1 MTNYQPI
8 FDQGHNA
15 YHDGVTTNPHP
26 ADTVEHGYWWEG
38 WRVAEFF
45 EKARR
50 GTATTNDLLL
60 EKKTNE

>member
-1 MTNYQPI
+1 MTDYQPI

-15 YHDGVTTNPHP
+15 YHDGVTTNPHS

-45 EKARR
+45 EKARAFHANR
-50 GTATTNDLLL
+50 QIELQEQAD
-60 EKKTNE
+60 E